1 VDGLKQDGS
10 ITIGGDQGFKGIV
23 DEFGVYTQ
31 DPAGRP
37 STDPDLFS
45 RAQAGRYGSRLML
58 ADGFEGLAVANGF
71 SIGGKGQLTGGAV
84 NLAAGGRLSLPPLR
98 TGQAIEVTAGLSA
111 DSGRSAILLMQWEGS
126 SRQAAAIALAA
137 DSQGLTFHIA
147 ADGLSVAISSADGE
161 KTVKI
166 PAPGEGGASLLAS
179 LENPSD
185 AKSDLV
191 IESVLALTAR

>member
-1 VDGLKQDGS
+1 
-10 ITIGGDQGFKGIV
+10 
-23 DEFGVYTQ
+23 
-31 DPAGRP
+31 
-37 STDPDLFS
+37 
-45 RAQAGRYGSRLML
+45 
-58 ADGFEGLAVANGF
+58 
-71 SIGGKGQLTGGAV
+71 
-84 NLAAGGRLSLPPLR
+84 
-98 TGQAIEVTAGLSA
+98 
-111 DSGRSAILLMQWEGS
+111 MQWEGS

-166 PAPGEGGASLLAS
+166 PAPGEGEASLLAS